1 VITRIALQVS
11 QEDESISTGGDVP
24 PIAFGPIPS
33 RRLGKSLGINN
44 IPPKVCTY
52 SCLYCQVGPTMD
64 RSTEPR
70 AFYPPERI
78 VEEIAAHVEAV
89 RSQGEAIDH
98 LTFAPDGEP
107 TLDTGLGDSIQLL
120 RPLGI
125 PIAVISNGS
134 LLWRPEVRERLET
147 ADWVS
152 VKVDSAIESI
162 WRKVDRPHPALDLD
176 TVLDGIRDFA
186 ARFEGELVSETM
198 LVDGLN
204 DGPESVASVG
214 EFLRE
219 LGLPL
224 AYLSIPTRPTP
235 YPAITAPD
243 EATVTR
249 AYALLCEYVSR
260 VECLTGY
267 EGDAFA
273 STGDP
278 AADLLAITAVHPMR
292 SSAIQTLLDRTGT
305 GWDLVEEYVADGT
318 LTEVAYRGEH
328 FYVRRWRT

>member
-1 VITRIALQVS
+1 MTTKTSPEAIR
-11 QEDESISTGGDVP
+11 ISTAREVP
-24 PIAFGPIPS
+24 AIAFGPIPS

-64 RSTEPR
+64 RSMEPR
-70 AFYPPERI
+70 GFYAPER
-78 VEEIAAHVEAV
+78 VADEIGAHVEAL
-89 RSQGEAIDH
+89 RAQGEAIDH

-107 TLDTGLGDSIQLL
+107 TLDIALGESIRLL

-134 LLWRPEVRERLET
+134 LLWRPEVRDRLAA

-152 VKVDSAIESI
+152 VKVDSAIESV
-162 WRKVDRPHPALDLD
+162 WRKVDRPHPDLDLG
-176 TVLDGIRDFA
+176 TVLDGIREFA
-186 ARFEGELVSETM
+186 TEFEGELVSETM

-204 DGPESVASVG
+204 DVPASIASVG
-214 EFLRE
+214 EFLFE
-219 LGLPL
+219 IGLPL

-235 YPAITAPD
+235 YASITAPD
-243 EATVTR
+243 EESVTR
-249 AYALLCEYVSR
+249 AYGLLCEYVPR

-292 SSAIQTLLDRTGT
+292 PSAIQKLLDRTGAD
-305 GWDLVEEYVADGT
+305 WSLVEQYVADGT
-318 LTEVAYRGEH
+318 LTEIDYRGERY
-328 FYVRRWRT
+328 YVRRWRT